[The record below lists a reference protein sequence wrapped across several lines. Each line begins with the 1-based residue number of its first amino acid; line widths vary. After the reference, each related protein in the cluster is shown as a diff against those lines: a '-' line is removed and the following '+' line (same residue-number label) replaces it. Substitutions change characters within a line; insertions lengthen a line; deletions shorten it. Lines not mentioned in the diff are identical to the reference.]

1 VGGAALTANDLSSVT
16 SIGDRRDTLERAL
29 AHVRRAALRRAE
41 PAVHDLPMSFTL
53 SDNSH
58 GAAGIRVLRVL
69 RRGDRHE
76 VRDLEVDIALAGDFR
91 ATHVAGDNRD
101 ILPADSMKNAVYA
114 LAGRHGGGEVEEFA
128 LALTHHFLLEQDAV
142 TAVTV
147 TVREHRW
154 ARIAISGRPHDHA
167 FSRGGD
173 GRRVA
178 RVRRTRDALVVEA
191 GIDELALL
199 KTKHSGFQGYLRDR
213 YTTLAETS
221 DRVLA
226 TVLEAHWRYG
236 WAEVPFGLHW
246 QQVRQVILGTFA
258 EHDSR
263 SVQHTLYAMAQAA
276 LEQCPPIAEIR
287 FRLAHRRHEPAD
299 LTRFGLEND
308 NEVLVAAEGVGII
321 EAVVRREDI

>member
-1 VGGAALTANDLSSVT
+1 M
-16 SIGDRRDTLERAL
+16 I
-29 AHVRRAALRRAE
+29 
-41 PAVHDLPMSFTL
+41 PAMSLTL
-53 SDNSH
+53 SDDRY

-76 VRDLEVDIALAGDFR
+76 VRDLEVDIALEGDFR
-91 ATHVAGDNRD
+91 ATHLTGDNRA

-128 LALTHHFLLEQDAV
+128 LALTHHFVLEHDPV
-142 TAVTV
+142 TAATV

-154 ARIAISGRPHDHA
+154 ARISISGRPHDHA

-173 GRRVA
+173 ERRVA
-178 RVRRTRDALVVEA
+178 RVRRTGEAVVVEA
-191 GIDELALL
+191 GIEALPLL
-199 KTKHSGFQGYLRDR
+199 KTKQAGFRGFLHDR
-213 YTTLAETS
+213 YTTLPETG
-221 DRVLA
+221 DRLLA
-226 TVLEAHWRYG
+226 TVLESNWRYG
-236 WAEVPFGLHW
+236 WPEVPFGLHW

-299 LTRFGLEND
+299 LSAFGIEND
-308 NEVLVAAEGVGII
+308 NEVFVLAAEGEGVI
-321 EAVVRREDI
+321 EAVVKREDI